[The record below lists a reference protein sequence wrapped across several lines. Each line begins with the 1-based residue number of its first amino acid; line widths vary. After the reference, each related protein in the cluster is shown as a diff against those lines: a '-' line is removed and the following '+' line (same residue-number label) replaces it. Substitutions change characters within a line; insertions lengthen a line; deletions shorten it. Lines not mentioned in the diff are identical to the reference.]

1 MFDVRDIDEKIRVG
15 NGNLLFATKIGNLKL
30 DVTQVN
36 GTNFTITLQG
46 VNFVPDLWVNLFSIN
61 QALKKG

>member
-1 MFDVRDIDEKIRVG
+1 MFDVRDIDVKIRVG